1 MEHSAQGKRSD
12 TLGSPC
18 WSSRAL
24 KGQKH
29 YNVYRSHRTAIIANI
44 LTSAS
49 CYKHLRKYLLP
60 PKTHQWERHL
70 PRQGKESTTPF
81 YPDAGRIAPT
91 SASVLCQRYLP
102 ALSASVLC
110 SSFELKPDERLY
122 SSLQL
127 SLPQPLA
134 ADSNSTPSWAS
145 AFEVLAVIEP
155 SRMCCSMQS
164 CITVPSGRIY
174 VFFIVCLYI
183 IKACVTS
190 LPPSGRSQCTHP

>member
-1 MEHSAQGKRSD
+1 MIS
-12 TLGSPC
+12 SPLC
-18 WSSRAL
+18 LSSL
-24 KGQKH
+24 
-29 YNVYRSHRTAIIANI
+29 
-44 LTSAS
+44 L
-49 CYKHLRKYLLP
+49 CLLP
-60 PKTHQWERHL
+60 IMPNMPIAYYAQYAHYAHPPQKTPMGATPLAPGQRECNPLL
-70 PRQGKESTTPF
+70 PRCGTHRPHS
-81 YPDAGRIAPT
+81 
-91 SASVLCQRYLP
+91 C
-102 ALSASVLC
+102 LSFMLE
-110 SSFELKPDERLY
+110 FFKPDERLY

-134 ADSNSTPSWAS
+134 ADSNSTSFWVS
-145 AFEVLAVIEP
+145 AVEVLAVIEP